1 MSVTSGNQYS
11 EKWVK
16 KRYYSLRI
24 LVSFLF
30 IFLRLQ
36 VEVARLR
43 RLVVSGATGILN
55 ERKPPEGE
63 GTDPAS
69 YALEI
74 ELQLA
79 KEALTSKLNI
89 TNNIS
94 N

>member
-1 MSVTSGNQYS
+1 
-11 EKWVK
+11 
-16 KRYYSLRI
+16 
-24 LVSFLF
+24 
-30 IFLRLQ
+30 

-55 ERKPPEGE
+55 ERKPPSEGE

-89 TNNIS
+89 TINIS